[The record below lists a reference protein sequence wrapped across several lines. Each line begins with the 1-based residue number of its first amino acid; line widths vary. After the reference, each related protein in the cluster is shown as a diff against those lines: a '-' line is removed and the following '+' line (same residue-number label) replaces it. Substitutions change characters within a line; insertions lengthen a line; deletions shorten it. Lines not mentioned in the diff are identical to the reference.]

1 MFGQIAPGGE
11 IRPQELPR
19 EGVMRKIM
27 GSSLLGITALAGT
40 IFAGCNMAPNLDQ
53 EGARQLI
60 QAHYA
65 SLAPVPIV
73 IMVNRTGLK
82 QGIDAKYW
90 KLTKVYP
97 NNSWADYTLTP
108 EGKQVLA
115 LQAGGDVIQWRP
127 DQNGFA
133 HFFVATAVATHPR
146 VVNVEPV
153 EDDVIPNVPKAK
165 STWFVEAA
173 DFTGVPMPL
182 QDIAH
187 NPGNTNT
194 FSTRRQVE
202 FALEGG
208 VWKVHEIR

>member
-1 MFGQIAPGGE
+1 MRRVSVVCGFVAAFLGGVALMGCSSAPDLT
-11 IRPQELPR
+11 QE
-19 EGVMRKIM
+19 
-27 GSSLLGITALAGT
+27 TART
-40 IFAGCNMAPNLDQ
+40 
-53 EGARQLI
+53 LI
-60 QAHYA
+60 QGNYDSKPA
-65 SLAPVPIV
+65 VPIV

-90 KLTKVYP
+90 KLSKVYA

-133 HFFVATAVATHPR
+133 HFFVATVAATHPR
-146 VVNVEPV
+146 AMNVEQV
-153 EDDVIPNVPKAK
+153 EDDVIPNVSKAK
-165 STWFVEAA
+165 SAWYTEDAN
-173 DFTGVPMPL
+173 FTGVPQTL
-182 QDIAH
+182 KEIAL

-194 FSTRRQVE
+194 LSTRRQAE

-208 VWKVHEIR
+208 AWKVFRIH